1 MSQTRNGMKWNEL
14 MTFQDASEKDKIW
27 RGRQVHREFER
38 KIKSNNNNN
47 NNNNTATKKVRIGK
61 LI

>member
-1 MSQTRNGMKWNEL
+1 MKWNEL
-14 MTFQDASEKDKIW
+14 MTFQDTSEKDKIW

-38 KIKSNNNNN
+38 KIKSNDNNN